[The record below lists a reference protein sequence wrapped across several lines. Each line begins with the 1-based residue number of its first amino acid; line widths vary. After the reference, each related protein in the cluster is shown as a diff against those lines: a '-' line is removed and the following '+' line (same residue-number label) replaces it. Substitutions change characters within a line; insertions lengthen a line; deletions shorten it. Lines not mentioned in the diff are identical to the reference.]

1 MVSGSNPPVGSI
13 MEPFTRFAVLSAE
26 EQAWLENYS
35 KPGTVTIKNG
45 IAYGIPITEENIAI
59 ADSIASKLPVRRRW
73 RRQDRFGNDWDT
85 RKDRATHFNLTCRF
99 DETIRES

>member
-1 MVSGSNPPVGSI
+1 MASGSNPPVGSI

-26 EQAWLENYS
+26 DQAWLENYS

-45 IAYGIPITEENIAI
+45 IAYGIPITEENISI

-73 RRQDRFGNDWDT
+73 RRQATVQSF
-85 RKDRATHFNLTCRF
+85 KDDLMTSVLYR
-99 DETIRES
+99 